1 MTWKGL
7 PQQFSPNLK
16 QLFIMGFLNRPEQK
30 STNPTSKFLEWKSN
44 NKSFSFYNKELKQNE
59 EVKLPLTFLVLE
71 EYHTIKGFSDAD
83 QTGIYSNEILQ
94 ISAEQFEVK
103 TFKGRI
109 ISKGTYSDIKGS
121 VNAAGGNYHKSIYA
135 VTKEGDLI
143 NISIKGAAVS
153 KWSQFTE
160 KGAWKRLTNE
170 WVTIED
176 AEDHKKGM
184 VAYSTP
190 NFKFNTSLTD
200 YEFKI
205 VEARANELEFYM
217 DGYLAKDE
225 PAKVEEPALVEDKIE
240 NVPF

>member
-1 MTWKGL
+1 M
-7 PQQFSPNLK
+7 
-16 QLFIMGFLNRPEQK
+16 K
-30 STNPTSKFLEWKSN
+30 S
-44 NKSFSFYNKELKQNE
+44 
-59 EVKLPLTFLVLE
+59 
-71 EYHTIKGFSDAD
+71 
-83 QTGIYSNEILQ
+83 
-94 ISAEQFEVK
+94 
-103 TFKGRI
+103 
-109 ISKGTYSDIKGS
+109 
-121 VNAAGGNYHKSIYA
+121 
-135 VTKEGDLI
+135 
-143 NISIKGAAVS
+143 
-153 KWSQFTE
+153 
-160 KGAWKRLTNE
+160 E

-205 VEARANELEFYM
+205 VEAKANELESYM

>member
-1 MTWKGL
+1 
-7 PQQFSPNLK
+7 
-16 QLFIMGFLNRPEQK
+16 MGFLNRPEQK
-30 STNPTSKFLEWKSN
+30 STNPTSKFMEWKSN
-44 NKSFSFYNKELKQNE
+44 NKSFSFYDKADKQNV

-71 EYHTIKGFSDAD
+71 EYHTIKGFSDSD
-83 QTGIYSNEILQ
+83 QTGIYANEILQ
-94 ISAEQFEVK
+94 ISAEEFEVK
-103 TFKGRI
+103 TYKGRVI
-109 ISKGTYSDIKGS
+109 AKGVYSDIKQV
-121 VNAAGGNYHKSIYA
+121 VNSAGGNYNKSIYA

-143 NISIKGAAVS
+143 NISFKGAAVS

-160 KGAWKRLTNE
+160 KGAWKRLKDE

-205 VEARANELEFYM
+205 VETKANELESYM

-225 PAKVEEPALVEDKIE
+225 ATKVEEPALVEDKIE